1 MSELIGILAAAA
13 LFAGF
18 GLMRKRVQDDSRGCG
33 SCPSREDDGACKT
46 CQVDGDKAV
55 GR

>member
-18 GLMRKRVQDDSRGCG
+18 GLMGRRVREDTRGCG
-33 SCPSREDDGACKT
+33 ACSSREDDDACKT
-46 CQVDGDKAV
+46 CNVEGGRVV